1 MNDHPLHAVD
11 QHLRAAA
18 DPPAAYAHPLTADES
33 PGYAHPVVHTVSVV
47 RVTVAAHR
55 PGQIIAVALPAA
67 LLPRPAGPVEPP
79 AALAPLP
86 AAGHLR
92 AVPAPACP
100 ADADPARDAAEARAR
115 AVARA
120 VEHEVGTHPD
130 VRGVRADG
138 DTVRVLLGLGPP
150 FDRWDAW
157 CAYFGITA
165 AGGQPGPGSPAGEGL
180 RDGVRVTVFVHGPD
194 DTPRQDTDGAADRT
208 YRYGDIT
215 YDLGLPHRDAHG
227 ETWYFQ
233 GLRTPDG
240 MPLLSVDGRPE
251 RCSLANVAEYAGPL
265 TPVRATLPA
274 AEGDR

>member
-1 MNDHPLHAVD
+1 MNDHPLHAVE

-18 DPPAAYAHPLTADES
+18 DGPPAHAHPLTADAF
-33 PGYAHPVVHTVSVV
+33 PGYAHPVLHTVSVV
-47 RVTVAAHR
+47 RVTVSAHR
-55 PGQIIAVALPAA
+55 QEQIIAVALPAA
-67 LLPRPAGPVEPP
+67 LLPRPALPVEPP
-79 AALAPLP
+79 AALAPRP

-92 AVPAPACP
+92 AVPAPAGP
-100 ADADPARDAAEARAR
+100 EGADPARDAPEVRAR

-120 VEHEVGTHPD
+120 VEREVGTHPD
-130 VRGVRADG
+130 VRAVRADG
-138 DTVRVLLGLGPP
+138 DTVRVLLGLRPP
-150 FDRWDAW
+150 CDRWEEW

-180 RDGVRVTVFVHGPD
+180 RDGVRVAVFVHGPD
-194 DTPRQDTDGAADRT
+194 ATPQQDTDGAAERT

-215 YDLGLPHRDAHG
+215 YDLELPHRDAHG

-265 TPVRATLPA
+265 TPVRAALPA

>member
-18 DPPAAYAHPLTADES
+18 DSSPAYAHPLTADAF
-33 PGYAHPVVHTVSVV
+33 PAYAHPVVHTVSVV

-55 PGQIIAVALPAA
+55 PGQVVAVTLPAA
-67 LLPRPAGPVEPP
+67 LLPRPAGPVDLP
-79 AALAPLP
+79 ADLAPRP

-92 AVPAPACP
+92 AVPAPAGP
-100 ADADPARDAAEARAR
+100 EDADPDRGAAGARAR

-120 VEHEVGTHPD
+120 VEHEAGTHPD
-130 VRGVRADG
+130 VRAVWADG
-138 DTVRVLLGLGPP
+138 DTVRVLLGLRPP

-165 AGGQPGPGSPAGEGL
+165 VGEQPGTGGPAGEGL
-180 RDGVRVTVFVHGPD
+180 RDGVPVTVFVRGPD
-194 DTPRQDTDGAADRT
+194 DTPHRDERT
-208 YRYGDIT
+208 YRYGDVT
-215 YDLGLPHRDAHG
+215 YDLELPHRDAHG